1 MDFEKITDKCYA
13 LINGV
18 NTTAVILPSHVV
30 VIDAGARRPPTEMQE
45 VRRQIEGLA
54 SKPVK
59 TVILTHFHSD
69 HTHNLPFYADCKII
83 ASTRLAKHLHDA
95 KRKTLPGFP
104 VVTPTELFEDSLEL
118 QDGMFRLIIKRTG
131 GHTDDSSYIYCPSES
146 VLVAGD
152 NLMPGYPWG
161 GKGSSL
167 HHWIRALEEYL
178 TLDVD
183 TIIPGHGPLMTKT
196 FVQDRLNFMLKVQ
209 ATMQECITQG
219 KSEKEVLAAADAI
232 PYLKPLSPQAKPQ
245 VLRRWYKNWDLK

>member
-1 MDFEKITDKCYA
+1 MAFELVADNVYA
-13 LINGV
+13 MINGV
-18 NTTAVILPSHVV
+18 NTTAFVLPSQVV
-30 VIDAGARRPPTEMQE
+30 MIDAGARRPPAEMQK
-45 VRRQIEGLA
+45 VRKQIEALV

-69 HTHNLPFYADCKII
+69 HTHSLPFYADCTII
-83 ASTRLAKHLHDA
+83 ASARLAKHLHDA

-104 VVTPTELFEDSLEL
+104 VVTPTELYEDSFEL
-118 QDGMFRLIIKRTG
+118 QDGPVHLIVNRTG
-131 GHTDDSSYIYCPSES
+131 GHTDDSSYVFCPDYR

-167 HHWIRALEEYL
+167 HHWIRALQEYL

-183 TIIPGHGPLMTKT
+183 TIIPGHGPLMTKA
-196 FVQDRLNFMLKVQ
+196 FVQDRLAFMLKVQ

-219 KSEKEVLAAADAI
+219 KSEKDVLAAADAI
-232 PYLKPLSPQAKPQ
+232 PYQKPLSPQGKPQ
-245 VLRRWYKNWDLK
+245 VLRRWFKNWGMK